1 MMIEMATGIPPFSDI
16 PNVYAVMKKISSLK
30 EPIPIPDE
38 LKSLNSRDFLSKC
51 IKINPIDRWS
61 ADELL

>member
-1 MMIEMATGIPPFSDI
+1 MMIEMATGIPPFSDV

-38 LKSLNSRDFLSKC
+38 LKSLNSRDFLSK
-51 IKINPIDRWS
+51 
-61 ADELL
+61 